1 MKLIIWSLFNWLFGS
16 RWNWVVNSIKCQ
28 TWLHIIVSY
37 DGVSK
42 LYNFVLT
49 EVDWSLSPQLRDTR
63 DDRGQAGPVSHV
75 TIHHTTLHHH
85 IKLYTPELAWPSH
98 SHKTFSSVKSFT
110 ADCILQR
117 PAAVPMSSLQ
127 SAVPHKSA
135 WCNWLSSS
143 PRHDFLSPVAG
154 PVVWTVESIIT
165 FVYLRWCCCYVGTGT
180 AWWW

>member
-1 MKLIIWSLFNWLFGS
+1 MESRSSTILCWL
-16 RWNWVVNSIKCQ
+16 K
-28 TWLHIIVSY
+28 
-37 DGVSK
+37 
-42 LYNFVLT
+42 LT
-49 EVDWSLSPQLRDTR
+49 EALSPQLRDTR

-110 ADCILQR
+110 ADCILQSLT
-117 PAAVPMSSLQ
+117 VVLMSSLQ

-180 AWWW
+180 AWWLVVKLCWHSTQYTVPVCLTNKV